1 MEAKP
6 LPTVPVKVSAV
17 RRGIVLS
24 GASVLLL
31 PVVSLAGAIPV
42 GDIVAVRVWP
52 AAEYTRVTLEHNSG
66 LKFSQFLVSDPDRLV
81 LDIEG
86 VDLNAA
92 LRDLVGKVIPN
103 DPYIAAVRVA
113 QNKPRVVR
121 LVFDLKAAVN
131 PQVFE
136 LAPVADYQ
144 HRLVLDLYPV
154 TPLPDPI
161 ANLLDERLA
170 PGTAG
175 GNGTSG
181 RRAQDLLNGSSSS
194 PADMNA
200 QTAGSSAQ
208 KPGSGSAST
217 AGNANTTARGSAN
230 TPSSGSSPG
239 GAGNSTAN
247 PAGSGNTAT
256 APSNGDGSVGNGST
270 ANANPGGG
278 GKRPLVVVLD
288 PGHGGEDPGAIGAS
302 GTQEKRVVLDIARRL
317 KARIDSIPGMRAVL
331 TRDGDYFVP
340 LNQRVEK
347 ARRARGDLFVS
358 IHADAFIRPEAR
370 GSSVFALSERGASS
384 VAARWLADNQNAADL
399 IGGVNVKT
407 QDAQLARVLFDLST
421 TAQITDSLKVGKSV
435 LQELGQMSH
444 LHKAQVEQAGFAVL
458 KAPDI
463 PSILIETAFI
473 SNPEEERR
481 LSDEHYQ
488 EQLARAIVTGIQRY
502 FQRAGAGLRL

>member
-1 MEAKP
+1 MEANP
-6 LPTVPVKVSAV
+6 PSTVGLKVSAV

-24 GASVLLL
+24 AATVLCL
-31 PVVSLAGAIPV
+31 PVVSLAGQIPV

-66 LKFSQFLVSDPDRLV
+66 LKFSQFLVTGPDRLV
-81 LDIEG
+81 VDIEG

-103 DPYIAAVRVA
+103 DPYISAVRVA

-121 LVFDLKAAVN
+121 LVFDLKVPVN
-131 PQVFE
+131 PQMFE

-144 HRLVLDLYPV
+144 HRLVLDLYPLA
-154 TPLPDPI
+154 PLPDPI
-161 ANLLDERLA
+161 ASLLDERMTS
-170 PGTAG
+170 PGPGQGLTD
-175 GNGTSG
+175 GT
-181 RRAQDLLNGSSSS
+181 RRTGDLLNGRPGSQGG
-194 PADMNA
+194 AR
-200 QTAGSSAQ
+200 AGSN
-208 KPGSGSAST
+208 SGSNGNAGT
-217 AGNANTTARGSAN
+217 AGNAGSAN
-230 TPSSGSSPG
+230 SSANASANASSNGATTGKDDASLSPGSSSG
-239 GAGNSTAN
+239 
-247 PAGSGNTAT
+247 GS
-256 APSNGDGSVGNGST
+256 
-270 ANANPGGG
+270 
-278 GKRPLVVVLD
+278 KRPVVIALD
-288 PGHGGEDPGAIGAS
+288 PGHGGEDPGAIGAA

-317 KARIDSIPGMRAVL
+317 KARIDAIPGMRAVL

-347 ARRARGDLFVS
+347 ARRARADLMVS
-358 IHADAFIRPEAR
+358 IHADAFIKPEAR

-399 IGGVNVKT
+399 IGGVNVRT

-421 TAQITDSLKVGKSV
+421 TAQISDSLKVGKAV
-435 LQELGQMSH
+435 LQELGGIAH
-444 LHKAQVEQAGFAVL
+444 LHKAHVEQAGFAVL

-481 LSDEHYQ
+481 LADEAYQ
-488 EQLARAIVTGIQRY
+488 EQLAKAIVTGIHRY
-502 FQRAGAGLRL
+502 FQKAGAGLRL

>member
-1 MEAKP
+1 MEAQSPDSARLKI
-6 LPTVPVKVSAV
+6 SAV
-17 RRGIVLS
+17 RRGILLS
-24 GASVLLL
+24 AATLLCL
-31 PVVSLAGAIPV
+31 PVVSLAGNQPV

-66 LKFSQFLVSDPDRLV
+66 LKFSQFLVTGPDRLV
-81 LDIEG
+81 VDIEG

-92 LRDLVGKVIPN
+92 LRELVGKVIPN

-121 LVFDLKAAVN
+121 LVFDLKVAVN
-131 PQVFE
+131 PQMFE
-136 LAPVADYQ
+136 LGPVADYQ
-144 HRLVLDLYPV
+144 HRLVLDLFPV

-161 ANLLDERLA
+161 AGLLDERMVV
-170 PGTAG
+170 PGPG
-175 GNGTSG
+175 QSSGTDSG
-181 RRAQDLLNGSSSS
+181 RRANELLNGKTESKAEGRADPRMGNDGAGRAGSPSANASSGKTPGST
-194 PADMNA
+194 PADDLNL
-200 QTAGSSAQ
+200 Q
-208 KPGSGSAST
+208 
-217 AGNANTTARGSAN
+217 GNAS
-230 TPSSGSSPG
+230 PS
-239 GAGNSTAN
+239 GAGR
-247 PAGSGNTAT
+247 
-256 APSNGDGSVGNGST
+256 
-270 ANANPGGG
+270 
-278 GKRPLVVVLD
+278 RPVVIALD
-288 PGHGGEDPGAIGAS
+288 PGHGGEDPGAIGAG

-317 KARIDSIPGMRAVL
+317 KSRIDAIPGMRAVL

-347 ARRARGDLFVS
+347 ARRARADLMVS
-358 IHADAFIRPEAR
+358 IHADAFIKPEAR

-399 IGGVNVKT
+399 IGGVNVRT

-421 TAQITDSLKVGKSV
+421 TAQISDSLKVGKAV
-435 LQELGQMSH
+435 LQELGSIAH

-481 LSDEHYQ
+481 LADEAYQ
-488 EQLARAIVTGIQRY
+488 EQLAKAIVTGIQRY
-502 FQRAGAGLRL
+502 FQKAGAGLRL

>member
-6 LPTVPVKVSAV
+6 PSPVPVAVSAI
-17 RRGIVLS
+17 RRGILLS
-24 GASVLLL
+24 AASLLCV
-31 PVVSLAGAIPV
+31 PVVVRAGQTLV

-66 LKFSQFLVSDPDRLV
+66 LKFSQFLVTGPDRLV
-81 LDIEG
+81 VDIEG

-92 LRDLVGKVIPN
+92 LRELVGKVIPN
-103 DPYIAAVRVA
+103 DPYIGAVRVA
-113 QNKPRVVR
+113 QNKPRIVR
-121 LVFDLKAAVN
+121 LVFDLKVPVN
-131 PQVFE
+131 PQMFE

-154 TPLPDPI
+154 NPLPDPI
-161 ANLLDERLA
+161 AGLLDERGPA
-170 PGTAG
+170 VSM
-175 GNGTSG
+175 GNDNSSA
-181 RRAQDLLNGSSSS
+181 RRAQDWLNEPGS
-194 PADMNA
+194 PAGGAPASSTRSGGLAATPDGKGRVA
-200 QTAGSSAQ
+200 EGGLAPSAGSATST
-208 KPGSGSAST
+208 GSNSGGPPAL
-217 AGNANTTARGSAN
+217 AGR
-230 TPSSGSSPG
+230 
-239 GAGNSTAN
+239 
-247 PAGSGNTAT
+247 
-256 APSNGDGSVGNGST
+256 
-270 ANANPGGG
+270 
-278 GKRPLVVVLD
+278 RPFVIALD
-288 PGHGGEDPGAIGAS
+288 PGHGGEDPGAIGS
-302 GTQEKRVVLDIARRL
+302 QGTQEKRVVLDIARRL
-317 KARIDSIPGMRAVL
+317 KARIDALPGMRAVL

-347 ARRARGDLFVS
+347 ARRARADLMVS

-421 TAQITDSLKVGKSV
+421 TAQIADSLKVGKAV
-435 LQELGQMSH
+435 LQELGQISH
-444 LHKAQVEQAGFAVL
+444 LHKSQVEQAGFAVL

-481 LSDEHYQ
+481 LADEQYQ
-488 EQLARAIVTGIQRY
+488 EQLAKAIVSGIQRY
-502 FQRAGAGLRL
+502 FQRAGSGLRS